1 MHEYSHGEN
10 CAEFADCAFPGRPC
24 YRVRARAAGALKHA
38 VPAKIVC
45 PPPKVGGRKY
55 HQHLASVLGQALI
68 VHLAVAELAL
78 NDQKMVLGLGANA
91 DQIARG
97 RTSVFCS

>member
-1 MHEYSHGEN
+1 MNIHMVKTALNLPIALFLGAPVIGSVPVLQPHSSMQFLQKS
-10 CAEFADCAFPGRPC
+10 FA
-24 YRVRARAAGALKHA
+24 HH
-38 VPAKIVC
+38 
-45 PPPKVGGRKY
+45 PKVGGRKY